1 MTRARSF
8 DEAVLGFRLEIEID
22 AAPGDVFEGMLHRL
36 TEGHRGAPGDSA
48 LLPLKLER
56 WPGGRWFR
64 DLGPNQ
70 GHLWGFV
77 QSIKPPSLL
86 ELYGPMFMSY
96 PVMNHMIIR
105 FEPVS
110 EGTRVAFQ
118 FSALGL
124 LQDDHREGL
133 RSGLAGMLKDVKER
147 LEQ

>member
-1 MTRARSF
+1 MNQALSF
-8 DEAVLGFRLEIEID
+8 DEAVLSFDQAIEIK

-36 TEGHRGAPGDSA
+36 TEGHRGGPMGV
-48 LLPLKLER
+48 LPLKLER

-64 DLGPNQ
+64 DLGSNR

-86 ELYGPMFMSY
+86 ELHGPMFMSY
-96 PVMNHMIIR
+96 PVMNHMILR
-105 FEPVS
+105 FEPVP

-118 FSALGL
+118 FSAFGL

-133 RSGLAGMLKDVKER
+133 RKGFAGMLKDVRER